1 METKKSALFVVC
13 LFVGLAFLAVTGTAR
28 AADKELEIEKIAVK
42 FEREVERGGYKVV
55 STQELKS
62 WIDQKKDM
70 LIVDTMPPDSFKK
83 QHIPGAVNFEIQRPE
98 LTQMSDKMREDFE
111 KLLGPNK
118 DRTIVFYCGF
128 TDCERS
134 HNGGMWATKFG
145 YKNVY
150 RQPGGIK
157 GWLEAGYPVEKSQ

>member
-1 METKKSALFVVC
+1 METKKCALFVC
-13 LFVGLAFLAVTGTAR
+13 LSLALALLLLTRTTW
-28 AADKELEIEKIAVK
+28 AADKELENEKIAVK

-55 STQELKS
+55 TTQELKS
-62 WIDQKKDM
+62 WLDQKRDM
-70 LIVDTMPPDSFKK
+70 LIVDTMPPDNYKN

-98 LTQMSDKMREDFE
+98 LTQMSDKMRADFE

-145 YKNVY
+145 YKNAY
-150 RQPGGIK
+150 RQPGGIR
-157 GWLEAGYPVEKSQ
+157 GWLEAGYPIEKSR